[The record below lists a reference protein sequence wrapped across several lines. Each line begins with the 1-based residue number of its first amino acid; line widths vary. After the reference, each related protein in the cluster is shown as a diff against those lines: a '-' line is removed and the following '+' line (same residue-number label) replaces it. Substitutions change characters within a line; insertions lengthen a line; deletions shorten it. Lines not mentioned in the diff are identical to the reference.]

1 MSPRVR
7 KKPRPA
13 WTAGV
18 LTFAPAVGDVAVLA
32 AETGEEDA
40 DDVEDDVAEPAEE
53 TGEQHGVK
61 KRPASSDDI
70 KEAFFYGFDKET
82 QACWR
87 CTAKNPQKELAKEL
101 VWPTG
106 RSGGEPAQAVFA
118 DGASHDIPDILC
130 DDIAI
135 VRRSFGGAAG
145 AGSGIFEAEHVVTRS
160 VKQHC

>member
-1 MSPRVR
+1 MCPPVR
-7 KKPRPA
+7 EKPRPA
-13 WTAGV
+13 CTAGV
-18 LTFAPAVGDVAVLA
+18 LTFVPAVGEGGQVAYDDIA
-32 AETGEEDA
+32 GE
-40 DDVEDDVAEPAEE
+40 DVAEPAEE
-53 TGEQHGVK
+53 TCEQDGVRMRVK
-61 KRPASSDDI
+61 KRPASSADI
-70 KEAFFYGFDKET
+70 DEAFFYGFDKET

-87 CTAKNPQKELAKEL
+87 CTAKSPQKELAKEL

-160 VKQHC
+160 VKQNC